1 MAQRSTAA
9 SSGIRL
15 VNSLVA
21 AIARGQHDAT
31 HLSSM
36 MSSSDVTNEVV
47 LYLSMREA
55 GRIGRAAIPDD
66 QHMDKDEVLWCAY
79 HIRIASSTFHP
90 SVTHSSHARHYQC
103 ATHNRGARIASDL
116 DVEGSHE
123 VDPAGEHAPA

>member
-9 SSGIRL
+9 SSGVRL

-31 HLSSM
+31 HLSSI

-47 LYLSMREA
+47 LYLAMREA

-66 QHMDKDEVLWCAY
+66 QHMDKDEVLWCALSHTY
-79 HIRIASSTFHP
+79 CLWHNP
-90 SVTHSSHARHYQC
+90 SLTHSSHARHYQC
-103 ATHNRGARIASDL
+103 ATDHRGPRIASGL
-116 DVEGSHE
+116 EVEGPHK
-123 VDPAGEHAPA
+123 VDPAGGPAPA

>member
-9 SSGIRL
+9 SSGVRL
-15 VNSLVA
+15 VNSLVT

-31 HLSSM
+31 HLSSI

-79 HIRIASSTFHP
+79 HIRIASAQSIPHSLQP
-90 SVTHSSHARHYQC
+90 CAPLSVCYAQSGT
-103 ATHNRGARIASDL
+103 SDCQRT
-116 DVEGSHE
+116 
-123 VDPAGEHAPA
+123 